1 MKLTRTFT
9 LLIVPIVLTACQS
22 NSVNKLIRDLPSP
35 DGRFHVEVL
44 QCRANDVMFG
54 GATQVQVSV
63 LKKGE
68 TEKCRSFIYALAQ
81 FDVRTI
87 DFGAKDN
94 ALHIEWLSDTELSVW
109 HRSFATSQG
118 KNYIGP
124 DVQHSQANS
133 PIKVIFSPLAT
144 QIGMP
149 SQIKK

>member
-1 MKLTRTFT
+1 MWKFYSAEPMMQCL
-9 LLIVPIVLTACQS
+9 
-22 NSVNKLIRDLPSP
+22 
-35 DGRFHVEVL
+35 VL
-44 QCRANDVMFG
+44 QPSSGF
-54 GATQVQVSV
+54 SS
-63 LKKGE
+63 KKGE

-94 ALHIEWLSDTELSVW
+94 ALHIAWLSDTELSVW

-133 PIKVIFSPLAT
+133 PIKVIFSPLAA

-149 SQIKK
+149 SQIKNKALYNQPLYKSSSFDCCCYAAEAYRVSLASKL